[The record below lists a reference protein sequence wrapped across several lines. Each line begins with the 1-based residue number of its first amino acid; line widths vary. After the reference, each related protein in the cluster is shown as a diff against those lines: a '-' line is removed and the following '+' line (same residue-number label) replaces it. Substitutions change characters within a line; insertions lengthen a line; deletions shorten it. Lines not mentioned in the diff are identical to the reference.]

1 MEFFGLPS
9 KLQAMIK
16 SISLHRLRLPLTTP
30 YKLAFGDVRH
40 FDTIVSVIEGEN
52 GSIGL
57 GEATILTGYTDETI
71 DDSWSLIGHLA
82 GQLIKKP
89 SDEVSQL
96 LIYHL
101 KKSPFTVT
109 SLLTAIDMARDPKL
123 FLVDKNVAI
132 PILGILNGHSKNELA
147 FEVDSLLEKGF
158 KTFKVKVGFDVHT
171 DIEKVKNVQEIVR
184 GRALIRIDGNQGYK
198 QNEAIEF
205 VSQLSPEGIE
215 LFEQPCIAGDWESAL
230 NVSKHSL
237 VPMMLDESIYDVTD
251 IDKAANIHCAK
262 YIKVK
267 LMKFGSSVNLIK
279 AIQRIKE
286 YDMIPV
292 LGNGVAADIGC
303 WMEALVANNHIKNA
317 GEMNGF
323 LKPTKSI
330 LENPLKFSNGTIQL
344 EKNYIPVLDRDY
356 LKSIEISKYKFH

>member
-1 MEFFGLPS
+1 
-9 KLQAMIK
+9 MIE
-16 SISLHRLRLPLTTP
+16 SISLHRLRLPLITP

-40 FDTIVSVIEGEN
+40 FDTILAVIEGKN

-71 DDSWSLIGHLA
+71 DDSWALIGDLA
-82 GQLIKKP
+82 GQLINKP
-89 SDEVSQL
+89 PDQVNQV
-96 LIYHL
+96 LISNL

-109 SLLTAIDMARDPKL
+109 ALLTAIDMARDPKSFQL
-123 FLVDKNVAI
+123 DQNVSV
-132 PILGILNGHSKNELA
+132 PILGILNGYNKNELA
-147 FEVDSLLEKGF
+147 AEVDSLLERGF
-158 KTFKVKVGFDVHT
+158 KTFKVKVGFDVYA
-171 DIEKVKNVQEIVR
+171 DIKKVKDIQEIVR

-198 QNEAIEF
+198 QNEAVEF

-230 NVSKHSL
+230 AVSKRSM
-237 VPMMLDESIYDVTD
+237 VPMMLDESIYGVDD

-267 LMKFGSSVNLIK
+267 LMKFGSTANLVQ

-286 YDMIPV
+286 YNMIPV
-292 LGNGVAADIGC
+292 LGNGVAADVGC
-303 WMEALVANNHIKNA
+303 WMEGLVANNHIENA

-323 LKPTKSI
+323 LKPTKSL
-330 LENPLKFSNGTIQL
+330 LENPLKFINGAILL
-344 EKNYIPVLDRDY
+344 EKNYIPVLDMDY
-356 LKSIEISKYKFH
+356 LKSSEISKYNFH

>member
-1 MEFFGLPS
+1 
-9 KLQAMIK
+9 MIEA
-16 SISLHRLRLPLTTP
+16 ISLHRLRLPLTTP

-40 FDTIVSVIEGEN
+40 FDTILTVIEGQN

-71 DDSWSLIGHLA
+71 DDSWALIGDLA
-82 GQLIKKP
+82 GHLINKP
-89 SDEVSQL
+89 FEQVNQH
-96 LIYHL
+96 LISHL

-109 SLLTAIDMARDPKL
+109 ALLTAIDMVRDPKSFQL
-123 FLVDKNVAI
+123 EKNVTV
-132 PILGILNGHSKNELA
+132 PILGILNGYNKNELA
-147 FEVDSLLEKGF
+147 AEVDSLLERGF
-158 KTFKVKVGFDVHT
+158 KTFKVKVGFDVHA

-198 QNEAIEF
+198 QNEAVEF
-205 VSQLSPEGIE
+205 VSKLNPEGIE

-230 NVSKHSL
+230 AVSRHSL
-237 VPMMLDESIYDVTD
+237 VPMMLDESIYGIDD

-267 LMKFGSSVNLIK
+267 LMKFGSSVNLVK

-286 YDMIPV
+286 FNMIPV
-292 LGNGVAADIGC
+292 LGNGVAADVGC

-323 LKPTKSI
+323 LKPTKSL
-330 LENPLKFSNGTIQL
+330 LENPLKFSNGAIQL
-344 EKNYIPVLDRDY
+344 EKNYTPALDRDY
-356 LKSIEISKYKFH
+356 LKSAEISRYNFH